1 MKKNNSLILNH
12 NEVSEVDVIYKE
24 IKEKVI
30 NARSKMLKQIDTT
43 TKFLKGIMKMKQKNN
58 EQLCPKCQTGY
69 DTYLLDNKNPF
80 CPYIHCHKGTS
91 CTMFK
96 PLKENTDRERQD

>member
-1 MKKNNSLILNH
+1 
-12 NEVSEVDVIYKE
+12 
-24 IKEKVI
+24 
-30 NARSKMLKQIDTT
+30 
-43 TKFLKGIMKMKQKNN
+43 MKQKNN

-91 CTMFK
+91 CAMFK
-96 PLKENTDRERQD
+96 PLKENTDRKRQD

>member
-1 MKKNNSLILNH
+1 
-12 NEVSEVDVIYKE
+12 
-24 IKEKVI
+24 
-30 NARSKMLKQIDTT
+30 
-43 TKFLKGIMKMKQKNN
+43 MKQKNN
-58 EQLCPKCQTGY
+58 EQLCPKCQTVY

-80 CPYIHCHKGTS
+80 CPYIHCHNVTG

>member
-1 MKKNNSLILNH
+1 
-12 NEVSEVDVIYKE
+12 
-24 IKEKVI
+24 
-30 NARSKMLKQIDTT
+30 
-43 TKFLKGIMKMKQKNN
+43 MKQKNS

-69 DTYLLDNKNPF
+69 YTYLIDNKSHF
-80 CPYIHCHKGTS
+80 CPYIHCHNGTN

>member
-1 MKKNNSLILNH
+1 
-12 NEVSEVDVIYKE
+12 
-24 IKEKVI
+24 
-30 NARSKMLKQIDTT
+30 
-43 TKFLKGIMKMKQKNN
+43 MKQKNN

-80 CPYIHCHKGTS
+80 CPYIHCHNGTR

>member
-1 MKKNNSLILNH
+1 
-12 NEVSEVDVIYKE
+12 
-24 IKEKVI
+24 
-30 NARSKMLKQIDTT
+30 
-43 TKFLKGIMKMKQKNN
+43 MKQKNN

-80 CPYIHCHKGTS
+80 CPYIHCHNGTS

-96 PLKENTDRERQD
+96 PLKENTDRDQIKQTELTKKEKRLKEQTKNQKEKNEQNNLDLKKKN